1 MNLLGSRWV
10 RILFQALGVALF
22 AVILTRVDVGKI
34 GAAYRH
40 IRLSSAL
47 GGVALLFALTLL
59 KSLRWRRIVASQGT
73 TVPVSIAFRVYAA
86 SLYLGVVTPGHIGDF
101 AKSLYLTGRG
111 MSAGKAIFS
120 SLADRLFDVVFLAVI
135 GYVSLLFFPGIFA
148 NQLLMSSL
156 LLALV
161 GAVVAALAFRRE
173 FLARF
178 TRKFLSGM
186 PNRGIRTSLDRAVTE
201 GIEEF
206 GRLGIGTIAVAG
218 LLTLAAWTAHYL
230 FFVIF
235 ASALGL
241 GASIP
246 VVIVSVS
253 AAVFVSLIPVSLS
266 GLGTRDLALILI
278 FHRVG
283 LSREAAVTFSFSF
296 LVVYLIQGITG
307 LLCWLSVPLRGAGAE
322 PAPVDREAS

>member
-1 MNLLGSRWV
+1 MNLFGSTWV
-10 RILFQALGVALF
+10 RILFQAAGVALF
-22 AVILTRVDVGKI
+22 AVILVRVDTGKI
-34 GAAYRH
+34 WIAYRH
-40 IRLSSAL
+40 IRISHAL
-47 GGVALLFALTLL
+47 AAVALLYVLTFL
-59 KSLRWRRIVASQGT
+59 KSLRWRRIVATQNEA
-73 TVPVSIAFRVYAA
+73 VPAWLGFRVYAA

-111 MSAGKAIFS
+111 MTAGKAIFS

-135 GYVSLLFFPGIFA
+135 GYASLLIFPGIFE

-161 GAVVAALAFRRE
+161 ALVAAALFLRRE
-173 FLARF
+173 FLTRF
-178 TRKFLSGM
+178 ARKFLSGM
-186 PNRGIRTSLDRAVTE
+186 PNRAIRTSLDRGVTE
-201 GIEEF
+201 SIGEF
-206 GRLGIGTIAVAG
+206 RLLGARTSAIAA
-218 LLTLAAWTAHYL
+218 LMTLGAWTAHYL
-230 FFVIF
+230 FFILF
-235 ASALGL
+235 ANALGL

-246 VVIVSVS
+246 VLIVSVS

-296 LVVYLIQGITG
+296 LLVYLIQGITG
-307 LLCWLSVPLRGAGAE
+307 LLCWLSVPLRAGGAAE
-322 PAPVDREAS
+322 TPADGEAS

>member
-10 RILFQALGVALF
+10 RILFQAAGVALF

-34 GAAYRH
+34 WAAYRH

-47 GGVALLFALTLL
+47 AGVGLLFALTLL
-59 KSLRWRRIVASQGT
+59 KSLRWRRIVASQGMS
-73 TVPVSIAFRVYAA
+73 VPAWTAFKAYAA
-86 SLYLGVVTPGHIGDF
+86 SLYLGVVTPGHLGDF

-111 MSAGKAIFS
+111 MTTGKAIFS

-135 GYVSLLFFPGIFA
+135 GYASLLFFPGIFA

-156 LLALV
+156 LLALL
-161 GAVVAALAFRRE
+161 AIIVAALIFRRE

-201 GIEEF
+201 SIGEF
-206 GRLGIGTIAVAG
+206 GLLGAGTTAG
-218 LLTLAAWTAHYL
+218 AALLTLAAWAAHYL

-235 ASALGL
+235 ADALGL

-246 VVIVSVS
+246 VLIVSVS

-296 LVVYLIQGITG
+296 LIVYLIQGFTG
-307 LLCWLSVPLRGAGAE
+307 LLCWLSVPLRAAGAE
-322 PAPVDREAS
+322 AAPVDREAS

>member
-1 MNLLGSRWV
+1 MNLLGSRWA
-10 RILFQALGVALF
+10 RILFQAAGVALF
-22 AVILTRVDVGKI
+22 VVILTRVDVGKI

-40 IRLSSAL
+40 IRLPSAL
-47 GGVALLFALTLL
+47 AGVVLLFFLTLI
-59 KSLRWRRIVASQGT
+59 KSLRWRRIVAAQGMP
-73 TVPVSIAFRVYAA
+73 VPAWTAFRAYAA
-86 SLYLGVVTPGHIGDF
+86 SLYLGVVTPGHLGDF

-111 MSAGKAIFS
+111 MTAGKAIFS
-120 SLADRLFDVVFLAVI
+120 SLADRLFDVVFLALI

-148 NQLLMSSL
+148 NQLHMSSL

-161 GAVVAALAFRRE
+161 ALATAALFFRRE
-173 FLARF
+173 FLTRF
-178 TRKFLSGM
+178 TKRFISGM
-186 PNRGIRTSLDRAVTE
+186 PNRSIRTSLDRAVTE
-201 GIEEF
+201 SIEEF
-206 GRLGIGTIAVAG
+206 GHLGAGTTSVAA
-218 LLTLAAWTAHYL
+218 LLTLAAWAAHYL
-230 FFVIF
+230 FFIIF

-246 VVIVSVS
+246 VLIVSVS

-296 LVVYLIQGITG
+296 IIVYLIQGFTG
-307 LLCWLSVPLRGAGAE
+307 LLCWLSVPLRTGAA
-322 PAPVDREAS
+322 AASTADREAS